1 MKTFSGVFDK
11 FSSNRTSLRK
21 HEDST
26 SSTTESINEIFYE
39 YTNQVRLLKIM
50 NNLFQIK

>member
-11 FSSNRTSLRK
+11 FSSNRTSFRK

-26 SSTTESINEIFYE
+26 GSAESPNEIFYE
-39 YTNQVRLLKIM
+39 YTNQVNQIIC
-50 NNLFQIK
+50 NLIY